1 MAEEIPAQICKV
13 QFSRAETQA
22 HILAA
27 KVGLD
32 IVFAETCESLGACP
46 MWRGTSLVPIF
57 RPPKSQSVRL

>member
-32 IVFAETCESLGACP
+32 IVFAETWESLGACP
-46 MWRGTSLVPIF
+46 MWRGTSFEPTF

>member
-1 MAEEIPAQICKV
+1 MAREIPAQICKA

-32 IVFAETCESLGACP
+32 IVFAET
-46 MWRGTSLVPIF
+46 
-57 RPPKSQSVRL
+57 